1 MPSQL
6 ANIFLRPCLLRLH
19 LLSDSVVVL
28 FIPVTYYGYTYYG
41 YTYYGYILTVAV
53 PSRLENISLRPVGVT
68 RSAPRPSE
76 RSELRRS
83 MKAGPARQRSS

>member
-28 FIPVTYYGYTYYG
+28 FIPVTYYG

>member
-41 YTYYGYILTVAV
+41 YTYYGYTYYGYAH
-53 PSRLENISLRPVGVT
+53 
-68 RSAPRPSE
+68 
-76 RSELRRS
+76 
-83 MKAGPARQRSS
+83 

>member
-28 FIPVTYYGYTYYG
+28 LIPVTYYGYTYCG
-41 YTYYGYILTVAV
+41 RTESAREHLLEACRGHSQCPEAERAERVAQV
-53 PSRLENISLRPVGVT
+53 DEGRSRAAEVVVVDCVGCV
-68 RSAPRPSE
+68 
-76 RSELRRS
+76 
-83 MKAGPARQRSS
+83 